1 MAGME
6 LQSADQVWSRIA
18 EHTQASPGLRG
29 VVASDGDGT
38 LWSGDVGEDLFH
50 AFIER
55 GRVCEPGLEALRRE
69 ARDHG
74 LSDAGTGTDVAR
86 RINDAYEHGRFPEER
101 VFEIMA
107 WCFAGWTRTEV
118 AAFARET
125 VEQRG
130 VAARLHP
137 EVMRVLER
145 ARHAGLE
152 VVLVSASPVAIVD
165 AAGAL
170 AGFDD
175 AHVVAARSRY
185 EGDVMLAEVERPI
198 PYGHGKVENLRARIG
213 QRPLLAAFGDNAFDV
228 ELLASARVG
237 VAVRPKPRLRE
248 RAEKV
253 PGLVELS
260 PEAGQ
265 QRPG

>member
-6 LQSADQVWSRIA
+6 LQSADRIWA
-18 EHTQASPGLRG
+18 RIVEHAGPDIGPRG

-50 AFIER
+50 AFVER
-55 GRVCEPGLEALRRE
+55 GRVCEPGLQALRRE

-74 LSDAGTGTDVAR
+74 LSDAGTGGDVAR
-86 RINDAYEHGRFPEER
+86 RINEAYEQGHFPEER

-107 WCFAGWTRTEV
+107 WCFAGWTRAEV

-125 VEQRG
+125 VERRDVRG
-130 VAARLHP
+130 RLHP
-137 EVMRVLER
+137 EVLPLLER
-145 ARHAGLE
+145 ARKAGLE
-152 VVLVSASPVAIVD
+152 VVLVSASPLAVVE

-170 AGFDD
+170 AGFDG
-175 AHVVAARSRY
+175 AHIIAARSRY
-185 EGDVMLAEVERPI
+185 EGEVMQAEVERPI
-198 PYGHGKVENLRARIG
+198 PYAGGKVANLRARIG
-213 QRPLLAAFGDNAFDV
+213 DRPLLAALGDNAFDV
-228 ELLASARVG
+228 DMLASARVG

-253 PGLVELS
+253 AGLVEL
-260 PEAGQ
+260 A
-265 QRPG
+265 PGGG

>member
-1 MAGME
+1 MARME
-6 LQSADQVWSRIA
+6 LQSAEQVWSRMA
-18 EHTQASPGLRG
+18 AAMDGAPGPRG

-55 GRVCEPGLEALRRE
+55 GRVCEPGLAALCRE

-74 LSDAGTGTDVAR
+74 LSDAGTGVDVAQ
-86 RINDAYEHGRFPEER
+86 RINAAYEQGKFPEER

-107 WCFAGWTRTEV
+107 WCFAGWTRAEV

-125 VEQRG
+125 VERRNVRG
-130 VAARLHP
+130 RLHP
-137 EVMRVLER
+137 EVLAVLDR
-145 ARHAGLE
+145 ARQAGLE
-152 VVLVSASPVAIVD
+152 VVLVSASPLAVVE

-170 AGFDD
+170 AGFDE
-175 AHVVAARSRY
+175 AHIVAARSRY
-185 EGDVMLAEVERPI
+185 EGDVMQAEAVRPI
-198 PYGHGKVENLRARIG
+198 PYAGGKVTNLLARIG
-213 QRPLLAAFGDNAFDV
+213 QRPLLAAFGDNGFDV
-228 ELLASARVG
+228 DMLASARVG

-253 PGLVELS
+253 PGLVELA
-260 PEAGQ
+260 PE
-265 QRPG
+265 PI

>member
-1 MAGME
+1 ME
-6 LQSADQVWSRIA
+6 LQSPDRVWSRIA
-18 EHTQASPGLRG
+18 EAQEIGPRG

-55 GRVCEPGLEALRRE
+55 GRVCEPGLSALRRE

-74 LSDAGTGTDVAR
+74 LSDAGTGTDVAQ
-86 RINDAYEHGRFPEER
+86 RINEAYEKGQFPEER

-107 WCFAGWTRTEV
+107 WCFAGWTRGEV

-125 VEQRG
+125 VERRG
-130 VAARLHP
+130 VRGRLHH
-137 EVMRVLER
+137 EVLAVLER
-145 ARHAGLE
+145 ARQAGLE
-152 VVLVSASPVAIVD
+152 VVLVSASPLAVVE

-170 AGFDD
+170 AGFDE
-175 AHVVAARSRY
+175 AHIVAARSRY
-185 EGDVMLAEVERPI
+185 DREIMMAEAIRPI
-198 PYGHGKVENLRARIG
+198 PYGGGKVTNLLARIG
-213 QRPLLAAFGDNAFDV
+213 QRPLLAAFGDNGFDV
-228 ELLASARVG
+228 DMLASARVG

-253 PGLVELS
+253 PGIVELS
-260 PEAGQ
+260 PDA
-265 QRPG
+265 